1 VRYAF
6 IAENRLIFAVRAM
19 CRMLLVHPSGFYAW
33 LREPFSQRALEDQR
47 QTVLLK
53 QAWDDSG
60 EVYGYRKLHDD
71 LCDMGEDISPNR
83 AWRLARL
90 AGIRAQIGYKKKPG
104 YYGGSPAV
112 VADNT
117 LNREFDVDAPDQF
130 WVTDITYIRTHEGFL
145 YLAVVIDLFSRRV
158 IGWSMQGRTYADLPL
173 QALLM
178 AVWRRKPKT
187 KVHVH
192 SDQGSQFTG
201 YEWQEF
207 LEQHNLV
214 PSMSRRGNCWDNA
227 VAESF
232 FNLLKRERIRRRK
245 YKTREEARRDIFDYI
260 EFFYNPQRKHVRNG
274 NGGDI
279 CGTSRPQL
287 GKPNPGL
294 TPPSH
299 DGPATMDDEASQITV
314 PTLADPGKTI
324 HATCRILLWD
334 KAKPSCEMAARLE
347 VPGIACGGNHGG
359 RNDDPNAGNCHQTP
373 ARFILTCKAYKFGVD
388 R

>member
-1 VRYAF
+1 MRYAF

-33 LREPFSQRALEDQR
+33 LREPLSQRALEDQR

-71 LCDMGEDISPNR
+71 LCDLGEDISPNR

-104 YYGGSPAV
+104 SYGGSPAV

-117 LNREFDVDAPDQF
+117 LNREFDVDAQDQF
-130 WVTDITYIRTHEGFL
+130 WGEPLCAIGSRTMASDITYIRTHEGFL

-158 IGWSMQGRTYADLPL
+158 IGWSMQGRTYTDLPL

-178 AVWRRKPKT
+178 AVWRRKPKA

-192 SDQGSQFTG
+192 SDQGSQFTS

-227 VAESF
+227 VVESF

-245 YKTREEARRDIFDYI
+245 YKTREEARRDVFDYI

-274 NGGDI
+274 MLSPIDFE
-279 CGTSRPQL
+279 QQQKL
-287 GKPNPGL
+287 KL
-294 TPPSH
+294 
-299 DGPATMDDEASQITV
+299 Q
-314 PTLADPGKTI
+314 
-324 HATCRILLWD
+324 
-334 KAKPSCEMAARLE
+334 
-347 VPGIACGGNHGG
+347 
-359 RNDDPNAGNCHQTP
+359 
-373 ARFILTCKAYKFGVD
+373 GV
-388 R
+388 

>member
-1 VRYAF
+1 MKYAF
-6 IAENRLIFAVRAM
+6 IAENRLVFAVRAM

-33 LREPFSQRALEDQR
+33 LREPLSQRALEDQR

-71 LCDMGEDISPNR
+71 LCDLGEDISPNR

-104 YYGGSPAV
+104 SYGGSPAV

-158 IGWSMQGRTYADLPL
+158 IGWSMQARAYTDLPL

-178 AVWRRKPKT
+178 AVWRRKPKA
-187 KVHVH
+187 KVYVH
-192 SDQGSQFTG
+192 SDQGSQFTS

-207 LEQHNLV
+207 LEQHNLA
-214 PSMSRRGNCWDNA
+214 PSMSRRANCWDNA
-227 VAESF
+227 VVESF

-245 YKTREEARRDIFDYI
+245 YKTREEARQDVFDYI

-274 NGGDI
+274 ML
-279 CGTSRPQL
+279 SP
-287 GKPNPGL
+287 
-294 TPPSH
+294 
-299 DGPATMDDEASQITV
+299 
-314 PTLADPGKTI
+314 
-324 HATCRILLWD
+324 
-334 KAKPSCEMAARLE
+334 
-347 VPGIACGGNHGG
+347 IAFE
-359 RNDDPNAGNCHQTP
+359 QQQK
-373 ARFILTCKAYKFGVD
+373 LKLQGV
-388 R
+388 

>member
-33 LREPFSQRALEDQR
+33 LREPLSPRALEDQR

-104 YYGGSPAV
+104 SYGGSPAV

-158 IGWSMQGRTYADLPL
+158 IGWSMQGRAYTDLPL

-178 AVWRRKPKT
+178 AVWRRKPKA
-187 KVHVH
+187 KVYVH
-192 SDQGSQFTG
+192 SDQGSQFTS

-207 LEQHNLV
+207 LEQHNLA
-214 PSMSRRGNCWDNA
+214 PSMSRRATAGTMQWWRASSTCSNA
-227 VAESF
+227 SVSGAESIKPA
-232 FNLLKRERIRRRK
+232 KRPGVTCSTTSSSST
-245 YKTREEARRDIFDYI
+245 TRSANTSGMACCHRSPS
-260 EFFYNPQRKHVRNG
+260 NSSRN
-274 NGGDI
+274 
-279 CGTSRPQL
+279 
-287 GKPNPGL
+287 
-294 TPPSH
+294 
-299 DGPATMDDEASQITV
+299 
-314 PTLADPGKTI
+314 
-324 HATCRILLWD
+324 
-334 KAKPSCEMAARLE
+334 
-347 VPGIACGGNHGG
+347 
-359 RNDDPNAGNCHQTP
+359 
-373 ARFILTCKAYKFGVD
+373 
-388 R
+388 